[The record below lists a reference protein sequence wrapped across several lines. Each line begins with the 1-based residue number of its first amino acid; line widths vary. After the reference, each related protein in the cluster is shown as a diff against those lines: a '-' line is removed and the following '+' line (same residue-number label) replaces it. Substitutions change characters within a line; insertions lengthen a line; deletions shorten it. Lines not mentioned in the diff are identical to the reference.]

1 MREAKY
7 PEGESHVRLRFSPS
21 GHFGSRSRPSAAGLT
36 AAFSVTVPVHLR
48 NLRHLRIV
56 LKLRIRWVATRPIL
70 ASNSSMRRRLVL
82 ILGLVFLAHLGA
94 LIPAQ
99 VPDWYQWRGPNRDGH
114 SAETGL
120 LKEWPANG
128 PRQLWRAGG
137 AGTGFSSFSA
147 SNGRLFTLGARDS
160 VEYVIAFDA
169 TSGKKLWEVAN
180 GRRFRNEMGDGPRS
194 TPTVEGDRVYAFGG
208 SGELACL
215 DAATGKKLWSI
226 DVVQRFGGNTPYWGY
241 SESPLIV
248 GDRIVLN
255 AGGRRASIVAIDKQD
270 GKTLWQSHNDD
281 AGYSSPMLLRTGSLQ
296 QVVFFTGQRALAVDP
311 RDGRLL
317 WSYNRASNNTANI
330 ATPVVRGNRVFFSSD
345 YGTGAA
351 LLEVRAAGNIASAQ
365 EVYFTR
371 EMRNHHASS
380 VVIGDHIYGFSSSI
394 LVALKFDTG
403 EAAWKDRSVGK
414 GSLIYADDRL
424 YLYSEGG
431 VVGLADATPTGYRER
446 GRFSIQQSGP
456 PTWSHPIIT
465 NGKLII
471 RDQDSVY
478 AYDVKA
484 K

>member
-1 MREAKY
+1 MHIRIAL
-7 PEGESHVRLRFSPS
+7 S
-21 GHFGSRSRPSAAGLT
+21 FGLAIIV
-36 AAFSVTVPVHLR
+36 AFST
-48 NLRHLRIV
+48 
-56 LKLRIRWVATRPIL
+56 
-70 ASNSSMRRRLVL
+70 
-82 ILGLVFLAHLGA
+82 

-99 VPDWYQWRGPNRDGH
+99 VADWYQWRGPNRDGH
-114 SAETGL
+114 SLETGL
-120 LKEWPANG
+120 LKEWPSNG
-128 PRQLWRAGG
+128 PRQLWRATG

-147 SNGRLFTLGARDS
+147 SNGRLFTLGARDN

-169 TSGKKLWEVAN
+169 ASGKRLWEVAN

-194 TPTVEGDRVYAFGG
+194 TPTLEGDRVYAFGG

-215 DAATGKKLWSI
+215 DAATGKKLWTV

-270 GKTLWQSHNDD
+270 GKTLWQNHNDD
-281 AGYSSPMLLRTGSLQ
+281 AAYSSPMLLRTGSLQ

-317 WSYNRASNNTANI
+317 WTYNRASNNTANI

-351 LLEVRAAGNIASAQ
+351 LLEVRAAGNVASAQ

-371 EMRNHHASS
+371 DMRNHHASS
-380 VVIGDHIYGFSSSI
+380 VVVGDHIYGFSSSI
-394 LVALKFDTG
+394 LVALKFDSG
-403 EAAWKDRSVGK
+403 EMAWRDRSVGK
-414 GSLIYADDRL
+414 GSLIYADERL

-446 GRFSIQQSGP
+446 GRFSIPQTGP

-471 RDQDSVY
+471 RDQDNVY
-478 AYDVKA
+478 AYDVRGK
-484 K
+484 